1 MTDETPNAEGE
12 PSPATPEETPT
23 AETKPFTY
31 DDAVVKLVV
40 SRCTEVES
48 GGRMID
54 AILTNT
60 ILPRISEEYLSRMVA
75 GRPLGAITLGV
86 KNGDF
91 SFDLA

>member
-1 MTDETPNAEGE
+1 
-12 PSPATPEETPT
+12 
-23 AETKPFTY
+23 
-31 DDAVVKLVV
+31 
-40 SRCTEVES
+40 
-48 GGRMID
+48 MID

-86 KNGDF
+86 TNGDF